1 MLPEALFDA
10 LVEPVLV
17 FDDATALRYAN
28 PAALRALPVEAGMRL
43 ADLRAALDAQ
53 VWNAVSLAISGGRNV
68 VLPGAAPS
76 RSRAVVNRIADRLW
90 ALCLPID
97 LPRPR
102 EPQRETVP
110 VPVLEIADGPLR
122 HVHTMLWGSP
132 FPAMLQDEAFRI
144 LDVNPAFVALTGASR
159 DQLIGRDPLELQ
171 PEAERAQ
178 VLADRERLMQ
188 DPFHADVPALVEQR
202 LLDTHGASRWF
213 RAARY
218 VTLTQ
223 DQRRLLLTLMQEST
237 AEHVARDQAER
248 YSRELDQWFDRSPL
262 GMALFDPSGLVLR
275 ANPVFEQLVGGALV
289 DLREASA
296 EVQALLGW
304 TDRWERSWPLPR
316 QGQDTPS
323 ATSPTSATPADGADD
338 AAGWRARDGSVT
350 LADGRSR
357 WVRALLRG
365 FETVEAPASASS
377 TPSGSPGSP
386 PGRATAARLP
396 ARIMCMLE
404 DRTAEEER
412 DLARLQLGTLV
423 HTAGAGLTTLGVTG
437 STLLSGAAANDAA
450 PTRRALNVTA
460 ALPPSTAML
469 PAPAPSMAPTQ
480 PTQPTQP
487 ATLAPAAS
495 ALAGS
500 SPGGLFVQGVRRDWV
515 LPASLPEFERLQ
527 QALVRGERIEARYA
541 IEHPELGLRWLV
553 TRVEPGRTAS
563 GRLSTPVVT
572 LDITEQQTAR
582 ERAEQLLAELTNILE
597 SSPAG
602 IASMRGYTLM
612 HCNRRFE
619 RMLRLQPGKAVG
631 SDIRALLAA
640 HSQTPL
646 PEQLDA
652 GLLHEAELEVR
663 ADDGSSH
670 WYALSIRR
678 TGPVGATQAIAVVSE
693 ITRLKAQQAEL
704 ERMAGERAELA
715 QVLGQQADRTRA
727 VLDSVLVG
735 IVTVNEQGEM
745 SWLNRSARRMFGG
758 DLGDFLGQPIGSV
771 AADDTLHPFR
781 RTLEMAGSL
790 RDGEAVMFECR
801 VHGRDGRTFWVVGNA
816 VNTLGQ
822 KGQRELTFALM
833 DIEQRRQA
841 EARIA
846 EARASLQQIIEAAPM
861 AITLCDAHT
870 LAVSQ
875 LNRVAAQLC
884 RVNADEAVGLQPEQL
899 FPPETAA
906 SLRADLRAA
915 LADPSRVTQRE
926 YRWLRRGEGMQA
938 EQVWDA
944 RFLPLARTG
953 SQPGEAG
960 QVDQIL
966 MVASDVSAQRAAQK
980 AELEAAIAQREM
992 LVQEVHHRIK
1002 NNLQGVAGLMQQI
1015 AVRRP
1020 EMQPFI
1026 AEVVGQVQAI
1036 AHVYGLQVG
1045 NLGPLRL
1052 RHVMS
1057 AIAQSVQRT
1066 FGREIE
1072 LKVEEL
1078 DLADGTDWA
1087 LPEPESIPIALTVN
1101 ELLTNAIKHSPAGST
1116 VGCRLVCE
1124 RAGVRIEIGNLGRL
1138 PEGLRLDHRPS
1149 TVSGLGLVRSLL
1161 PRRNASFALE
1171 QRDSRVVATVALAAP
1186 VLRRI
1191 EVVNAAASAAVTG
1204 TATVP
1209 VQPAGA
1215 T

>member
-17 FDDATALRYAN
+17 FDDGTSLRYAN

-43 ADLRAALDAQ
+43 ADLREALDAP
-53 VWNAVSLAISGGRNV
+53 VWNAVSQAIAGGRNV
-68 VLPGAAPS
+68 VLPAGEGAVPT
-76 RSRAVVNRIADRLW
+76 RARVVVNRIAERLW
-90 ALCLPID
+90 ALCLPAD
-97 LPRPR
+97 TPRPR
-102 EPQRETVP
+102 EPQRDLTP
-110 VPVLEIADGPLR
+110 VPVLQIADGPLR

-144 LDVNPAFVALTGASR
+144 LDVNPAFAALAGATR
-159 DQLIGRDPLELQ
+159 EQLVGRDPLDLQ
-171 PEAERAQ
+171 PEADRAQ
-178 VLADRERLMQ
+178 VLADRERLMR
-188 DPFHADVPALVEQR
+188 DPFHPDVPALVEQR
-202 LLDTHGASRWF
+202 LVDTQGTPRWL

-275 ANPVFEQLVGGALV
+275 ANAVFEQLVGGPLV

-304 TDRWERSWPLPR
+304 SERWERSWPLP
-316 QGQDTPS
+316 
-323 ATSPTSATPADGADD
+323 DGSGAEGDSG
-338 AAGWRARDGSVT
+338 GWRARDGSVT
-350 LADGRSR
+350 LSDGRSR

-365 FETVEAPASASS
+365 IESQESRGGRDPHD
-377 TPSGSPGSP
+377 P
-386 PGRATAARLP
+386 PRPLP

-412 DLARLQLGTLV
+412 DLARLQLGTLA
-423 HTAGAGLTTLGVTG
+423 HTAGAGLTTLGGDDHGVVGASPPGALAT
-437 STLLSGAAANDAA
+437 STSITTSLSPVPAAVVSSPLAGATPAANDAA
-450 PTRRALNVTA
+450 PIRRSAVAST
-460 ALPPSTAML
+460 ALPAVNGG
-469 PAPAPSMAPTQ
+469 PAP
-480 PTQPTQP
+480 
-487 ATLAPAAS
+487 
-495 ALAGS
+495 
-500 SPGGLFVQGVRRDWV
+500 GLFVQGVRRDWV
-515 LPASLPEFERLQ
+515 VPASLPEFERLQ
-527 QALVRGERIEARYA
+527 QALARGERVEARYA

-572 LDITEQQTAR
+572 LDITEQQIAR

-619 RMLRLQPGKAVG
+619 RMLRLQPGSAVG
-631 SDIRALLAA
+631 SDIRAVLAA
-640 HSQTPL
+640 HAQTPL
-646 PEQLDA
+646 PEQLDP
-652 GLLHEAELEVR
+652 GLLYEAELEVL

-678 TGPVGATQAIAVVSE
+678 TGPAPASEGGVTQAIAVVSE
-693 ITRLKAQQAEL
+693 ITRLKAQQVEL
-704 ERMAGERAELA
+704 ERLAGERAQLA
-715 QVLGQQADRTRA
+715 HVLGQQADRTRA

-735 IVTVNEQGEM
+735 IVTVNEQGDI

-771 AADDTLHPFR
+771 AADDPLHPFR

-816 VNTLGQ
+816 VNTLGLQ
-822 KGQRELTFALM
+822 GQRELTFALM

-861 AITLCDAHT
+861 AITLCDAGT
-870 LAVSQ
+870 LAVLQ

-884 RVNADEAVGLQPEQL
+884 RVPADEAVGLQPEQL

-926 YRWLRRGEGMQA
+926 YRWLRRGEGTQA

-944 RFLPLARTG
+944 RFLPLSRGGTSA
-953 SQPGEAG
+953 GEPG

-1045 NLGPLRL
+1045 NLGALRL

-1072 LKVEEL
+1072 LKVEE
-1078 DLADGTDWA
+1078 DGARPGTDWS
-1087 LPEPESIPIALTVN
+1087 LPESESIPIALTVN

-1116 VGCRLVCE
+1116 VQCRLVCE
-1124 RAGVRIEIGNLGRL
+1124 RDGVRIEIANIGRL
-1138 PEGLRLDHRPS
+1138 PDGLRIDHRPS

-1161 PRRNASFALE
+1161 PRRHASFALE
-1171 QRDSRVVATVALAAP
+1171 QREGRVVATVALAAP
-1186 VLRRI
+1186 VLGRI
-1191 EVVNAAASAAVTG
+1191 DAATGAALTVAAS
-1204 TATVP
+1204 
-1209 VQPAGA
+1209 
-1215 T
+1215 